1 MKVMRAITQGLTP
14 VILVALAAAVGAYA
28 MRLSTVK
35 AAEAERRLERHSV
48 ATTKAAVEDFE
59 VAVQGVGTLEA
70 VESQAV
76 SAEVTGQVVLV
87 VPNGIKV
94 KAGEAILV
102 LDVPRMERRL
112 RDQEVQ
118 YQNALTDLETR
129 KRQLAT
135 RVEQAEI
142 GVSQAKEDLDRFKLT
157 KESELVDQQKQRDHD
172 GIRLEES
179 DERLDRKRRLA
190 EEKLLPAREIEL
202 GEAAMERD
210 KFNLERQ
217 DKELETARARKD
229 SELLDKE
236 DAVRRAESELERARS
251 EREDQLQDAQMR
263 LQIQQ
268 QQLDRLG
275 EQLDKAIVRAPV
287 DGIVVLAE
295 ERDGM
300 STRPLQPGDQLWQG
314 RPVATIPDL
323 SKMRAVIEVPQAKA
337 RLIKRKLPARITV
350 EALPGTEFEA
360 EVTEVAQTGSEG
372 TFSGTGMP
380 TGERTFRTFVEIKNT
395 EDAPL
400 RPGMTANVRIIVE
413 TISDAVTVPLESV
426 FDRDD
431 RKVVCVKRGDRFEEV
446 EVTLGQ
452 ESLDR
457 VVITKGLKGGE
468 LVALRDATAG
478 GEVGSE
484 SSEEPASALPF

>member
-1 MKVMRAITQGLTP
+1 
-14 VILVALAAAVGAYA
+14 
-28 MRLSTVK
+28 
-35 AAEAERRLERHSV
+35 
-48 ATTKAAVEDFE
+48 
-59 VAVQGVGTLEA
+59 
-70 VESQAV
+70 
-76 SAEVTGQVVLV
+76 
-87 VPNGIKV
+87 
-94 KAGEAILV
+94 
-102 LDVPRMERRL
+102 
-112 RDQEVQ
+112 
-118 YQNALTDLETR
+118 
-129 KRQLAT
+129 
-135 RVEQAEI
+135 
-142 GVSQAKEDLDRFKLT
+142 
-157 KESELVDQQKQRDHD
+157 
-172 GIRLEES
+172 
-179 DERLDRKRRLA
+179 
-190 EEKLLPAREIEL
+190 
-202 GEAAMERD
+202 
-210 KFNLERQ
+210 
-217 DKELETARARKD
+217 
-229 SELLDKE
+229 
-236 DAVRRAESELERARS
+236 
-251 EREDQLQDAQMR
+251 MR